1 MFSSFSTRPCPCL
14 CFLTVSIR
22 SLYSNSVASGK
33 GSKNSHLDKISGG
46 GTPETR
52 FVSRFS
58 LLFFVTSGSLTRG
71 PPSIAEGDA
80 PGITSRVKGNDL
92 AGCKQ
97 NSIHWWT
104 NGDGPR
110 ARPPSASA
118 SLPESGIAGIAFGKK
133 NSDASLVSVQ
143 ICYMVLRS
151 RMFTHRSAH
160 KVAPDLGTI
169 TVTLDIRLATGIT
182 SLLQPT
188 VTQTSPTL
196 KAFK

>member
-33 GSKNSHLDKISGG
+33 GSKNSHLVKISGG

-52 FVSRFS
+52 FVSSFA

-133 NSDASLVSVQ
+133 KTMMLHWLVSRYVIWYLAQ
-143 ICYMVLRS
+143 ECLPIDQPIRW
-151 RMFTHRSAH
+151 HR
-160 KVAPDLGTI
+160 TWEQ
-169 TVTLDIRLATGIT
+169 
-182 SLLQPT
+182 SL
-188 VTQTSPTL
+188 
-196 KAFK
+196 